1 MAKEKI
7 SRQVLRTREPNERN
21 TDFKEV
27 AVGFS
32 EEEALLESKRCLS
45 CKKRPCVPGCPVDVD
60 IPDFIALIAKKDYR
74 AAINKIKEKNNLPA
88 VCGRVCPQETQCEAS
103 CVLAAKDGAVAIGSL
118 ERFVA
123 DWEIE
128 HSPHLYPILEG
139 ERRGN
144 PIISITE
151 EEVNLALSPQGRGK
165 GEGADKVAVVG
176 AGPAGLTAAADLARY
191 GYKVTLFESLSSS
204 GGVLRYGIPE
214 FRLPKKILDRE
225 TEYVGFLGVDIK
237 YNILIG
243 RTFTIKDLF
252 NDGYKAIFIGAGAGL
267 PYFLGIPG
275 ENLNGVYSANEF
287 LTRVNLMHAYE
298 FPRYKTPV
306 RIGQRVAVVGAGNT
320 AMDCVRVAK
329 RLGAKDAMI
338 VYRRSGKE
346 VPARLAEV
354 EHAKE
359 EGIEFRFLTAP
370 LKIEG
375 NDKGEV
381 GSMTCIKMELGEPDP
396 SGRRRP
402 VPIQGSEYAMP
413 VDTVVIAI
421 GQGPNPLITRTTKGF
436 EADEKSGELKIDENY
451 MTSIKGIF
459 AGGDITTGE
468 GTVIAAM
475 GAGKRAAAAMD
486 RYLKE
491 QK

>member
-7 SRQVLRTREPNERN
+7 HRQILRAREPNERN
-21 TDFKEV
+21 KDFKEV
-27 AVGFS
+27 ALGFS
-32 EEEALLESKRCLS
+32 EEEALLEAKRCLA
-45 CKKRPCVPGCPVDVD
+45 CKKRPCVAGCPVDID
-60 IPDFIALIAKKDYR
+60 IPAFIALIAKKDYQG
-74 AAINKIKEKNNLPA
+74 AIKKIKEKNNLPA
-88 VCGRVCPQETQCEAS
+88 ICGRVCPQETQCEVC

-123 DWEIE
+123 DWEME
-128 HSPHLYPILEG
+128 
-139 ERRGN
+139 N
-144 PIISITE
+144 PPRPS
-151 EEVNLALSPQGRGK
+151 LSPIRGEDK

-176 AGPAGLTAAADLARY
+176 SGPAGLTAAADLARC

-214 FRLPKKILDRE
+214 FRLPKNILNKE
-225 TEYVGFLGVDIK
+225 TDYVKSLGVEVN

-243 RTFTIKDLF
+243 RTFTIPDLF
-252 NDGYKAIFIGAGAGL
+252 KDGYKAIFVGTGAGL

-298 FPRYKTPV
+298 FPKYKTPV

-338 VYRRSGKE
+338 VYRRSEKE
-346 VPARLAEV
+346 APARLAEV

-370 LKIEG
+370 LKIEA
-375 NDKGEV
+375 NAKGEV
-381 GSMTCIKMELGEPDP
+381 SSMTCIKMELGEPDA

-402 VPIQGSEYAMP
+402 VPIKDSEYVIP
-413 VDTVVIAI
+413 VDTVIIAV
-421 GQGPNPLITRTTKGF
+421 GQGPNPLIPRTTKGF
-436 EADEKSGELKIDENY
+436 DVDEKSGELKIDENC

-475 GAGKRAAAAMD
+475 GAGKKAAAAMD
-486 RYLKE
+486 RYIKE
-491 QK
+491 K

>member
-1 MAKEKI
+1 MAKERI
-7 SRQVLRTREPNERN
+7 PRQALRARDPDERN
-21 TDFKEV
+21 KDFKEV
-27 AVGFS
+27 ALGFS
-32 EEEALLESKRCLS
+32 EEEALLEAKRCLA
-45 CKKRPCVPGCPVDVD
+45 CKKKPCVAGCPVDID
-60 IPDFIALIAKKDYR
+60 IPAFVALIAKKDYR
-74 AAINKIKEKNNLPA
+74 GAINKIKEKNNLPA
-88 VCGRVCPQETQCEAS
+88 ICGRVCPQETQCEVC
-103 CVLAAKDGAVAIGSL
+103 CVLAGKDKPLAIGSL
-118 ERFVA
+118 ERFLA
-123 DWEIE
+123 DWETE
-128 HSPHLYPILEG
+128 
-139 ERRGN
+139 N
-144 PIISITE
+144 PDLTPPKIRNRSGIK
-151 EEVNLALSPQGRGK
+151 A
-165 GEGADKVAVVG
+165 AVVG
-176 AGPAGLTAAADLARY
+176 SGPAGLTAAADLARY
-191 GYKVTLFESLSSS
+191 GYEVTLFESLSSS

-225 TEYVGFLGVDIK
+225 TEYVSSLGVDIK

-243 RTFTIKDLF
+243 RTFTIEDLF
-252 NDGYKAIFIGAGAGL
+252 KDGYKAIFIGTGAGL
-267 PYFLGIPG
+267 PYFLGISG

-287 LTRVNLMHAYE
+287 LTRVNLMRAYE
-298 FPRYKTPV
+298 FPKYKTPV

-338 VYRRSGKE
+338 VYRRSEKE
-346 VPARLAEV
+346 APARLAEV

-381 GSMTCIKMELGEPDP
+381 GSMTCIKMELGEPDS

-402 VPIQGSEYAMP
+402 VPIQGSEYVMP
-413 VDTVVIAI
+413 VDTAIIAI
-421 GQGPNPLITRTTKGF
+421 GQGPNPLIARTTGGF
-436 EADEKSGELKIDENY
+436 AVDEKSGELKIDENY
-451 MTSIKGIF
+451 MTSIKGVF

-486 RYLKE
+486 RYIRG

>member
-1 MAKEKI
+1 
-7 SRQVLRTREPNERN
+7 
-21 TDFKEV
+21 
-27 AVGFS
+27 
-32 EEEALLESKRCLS
+32 
-45 CKKRPCVPGCPVDVD
+45 
-60 IPDFIALIAKKDYR
+60 
-74 AAINKIKEKNNLPA
+74 
-88 VCGRVCPQETQCEAS
+88 
-103 CVLAAKDGAVAIGSL
+103 
-118 ERFVA
+118 
-123 DWEIE
+123 
-128 HSPHLYPILEG
+128 
-139 ERRGN
+139 
-144 PIISITE
+144 
-151 EEVNLALSPQGRGK
+151 
-165 GEGADKVAVVG
+165 
-176 AGPAGLTAAADLARY
+176 
-191 GYKVTLFESLSSS
+191 
-204 GGVLRYGIPE
+204 
-214 FRLPKKILDRE
+214 
-225 TEYVGFLGVDIK
+225 
-237 YNILIG
+237 
-243 RTFTIKDLF
+243 
-252 NDGYKAIFIGAGAGL
+252 
-267 PYFLGIPG
+267 
-275 ENLNGVYSANEF
+275 
-287 LTRVNLMHAYE
+287 MHAYE

>member
-7 SRQVLRTREPNERN
+7 PRQVLRTREPNERN
-21 TDFKEV
+21 MDFKEV

-32 EEEALLESKRCLS
+32 EEEALLEAKRCLS
-45 CKKRPCVPGCPVDVD
+45 CKKKPCVPGCPVDID
-60 IPDFIALIAKKDYR
+60 IPDFIALLAKKDYKG
-74 AAINKIKEKNNLPA
+74 AINKIKEKNNLPA
-88 VCGRVCPQETQCEAS
+88 ICGRVCPQEAQCEAS

-128 HSPHLYPILEG
+128 HAPRLYPLPTG

-144 PIISITE
+144 PIISIAKE
-151 EEVNLALSPQGRGK
+151 EANLALSPQGRGE

-225 TEYVGFLGVDIK
+225 TEYVGYLGVDIK

-275 ENLNGVYSANEF
+275 ESLNGVYSANEF

-298 FPRYKTPV
+298 FPLYKTPV

-338 VYRRSGKE
+338 VYRRSEKE
-346 VPARLAEV
+346 APARLAEV

-402 VPIQGSEYAMP
+402 VPIQGSEYVMP

-421 GQGPNPLITRTTKGF
+421 GQGPNPLIAHTTKGF
-436 EADEKSGELKIDENY
+436 EVDEKSGELKIDENY
-451 MTSIKGIF
+451 TTSIKGIF

>member
-7 SRQVLRTREPNERN
+7 PRQALRTRDPNERIK
-21 TDFKEV
+21 DFKEV
-27 AVGFS
+27 ALGFS
-32 EEEALLESKRCLS
+32 EEEALLEAKRCLA
-45 CKKRPCVPGCPVDVD
+45 CKKKPCIAGCPVDID
-60 IPDFIALIAKKDYR
+60 IPAFVALIAKKDYR
-74 AAINKIKEKNNLPA
+74 GAIRKIREKNNLPA
-88 VCGRVCPQETQCEAS
+88 ICGRVCPQETQCEIC
-103 CVLAAKDGAVAIGSL
+103 CVLAGKDKPVAIGSL
-118 ERFVA
+118 ERFLA
-123 DWEIE
+123 DWEADNPDTSAPNIE
-128 HSPHLYPILEG
+128 NKSDI
-139 ERRGN
+139 
-144 PIISITE
+144 
-151 EEVNLALSPQGRGK
+151 
-165 GEGADKVAVVG
+165 KVAVAG
-176 AGPAGLTAAADLARY
+176 SGPAGLTAAAELAKF
-191 GYKVTLFESLSSS
+191 GYRVTLFESLSSS

-214 FRLPKKILDRE
+214 FRLPRKILDRE
-225 TEYVGFLGVDIK
+225 TGYIGSLGVEIN
-237 YNILIG
+237 YNVLIG
-243 RTFTIKDLF
+243 RTFTIEDLF
-252 NDGYKAIFIGAGAGL
+252 KDGYEAIFIGTGAGL
-267 PYFLGIPG
+267 PYFVGIPG

-298 FPRYKTPV
+298 FPKYKTPV
-306 RIGQRVAVVGAGNT
+306 RVGQRVAVVGAGNT

-338 VYRRSGKE
+338 VYRRSE
-346 VPARLAEV
+346 REAPARLAEV

-375 NDKGEV
+375 NDKGEAS
-381 GSMTCIKMELGEPDP
+381 SMTCIKMELGEPDS

-402 VPIQGSEYAMP
+402 VPIEGSEYVMP

-421 GQGPNPLITRTTKGF
+421 GQGPNPLIARTTKGF
-436 EADEKSGELKIDENY
+436 AVDEKSGELKIDVNY

-459 AGGDITTGE
+459 AGGDITIGE

-486 RYLKE
+486 RYLKD